1 MDISQIEEK
10 IRMLIEKCQHLESEN
25 SELREKVSKVEQ
37 TCQSL
42 QNKNQNAISSVE
54 EMIGR
59 LRVLEE

>member
-25 SELREKVSKVEQ
+25 LQLREKVSNVEQ
-37 TCQSL
+37 ICEGL

-59 LRVLEE
+59 LRVLEG